1 MVTMMAE
8 KSYHNF
14 RSSGLC
20 ILRVYDVCVKWV
32 VVFATCLLYCVFAST
47 FGSSLTFEL
56 RFLHVGTVGVLGIL
70 GLSVPGKHTSNVCYF
85 GIFGRRSGHKG
96 HVGYLI
102 LGLSIIP
109 DLFQNIYLSSCGY
122 RKLLFEHQFLFQNHP
137 T

>member
-1 MVTMMAE
+1 MAE

-102 LGLSIIP
+102 LLGLSIIP

-122 RKLLFEHQFLFQNHP
+122 RKLLIEHQFLFQNHP